1 MTELFLTIL
10 QMSLMAAGVT
20 VIVLPLRWL
29 FRRVRLPALACVLL
43 WLVVALRMVLPVG
56 LMTSAFSLMGWLSPA
71 VEKRVDALARMEPA
85 AEAPPTTAAPA
96 ETADGGAAAAPEEQ
110 PAAPSF
116 SIPEAAPDPEMQA
129 EPEPEGL
136 SLPDILARVWLAG
149 VIAVWGY
156 TLFSWLRTRVLLS
169 TAVRKGSIQEG
180 WWWESDRIPTAFV
193 FGVIRPR
200 VYVPAGLEGENLR
213 WVRRHEE
220 SHIELGHSRCKLI
233 YFLIMGVHWFNPV
246 LWLSW
251 VLLVRDLELE
261 CDERVLK
268 SCGSPREYSAAL
280 LALASP
286 RRGPLLPPGFGE
298 TGVKDRIKRALKWK
312 PAARW
317 AAVVVAVLGTLL
329 VFTLAADPT
338 FPDTGLDGQY
348 PTLRVHLETDDTE
361 GAEVVNMGAPED
373 ADWPETLPETVCT
386 AATPSPWVDLY
397 LDNGQFPDQWVMTE
411 YLVEDGAA
419 VNPQEVELS
428 PYGAEN
434 GFILRVEP
442 REDSPGTG
450 METRVYMLSCTW
462 QAGLRTHELEYA
474 FRLTLP
480 SVFPGPLTEPVVVAG
495 DQRAEFLG
503 DAVTAAMGE
512 MLTITLPEEVTA
524 YTLEGSEVGYEAWR
538 TLSQGGGGGSFGIR
552 IGYLDSGAPGSRSDQ
567 EQAYTLT
574 CTWAD
579 GSQGGYL
586 FTINAYT
593 PRPEWDDE
601 NLRIRFPGDTE
612 WTGLDTLIPVPAEW
626 ANQDLAG
633 RNEATDLVGLLSGT
647 GGMVDGLNGWFVFTI
662 GPTAG
667 NADTYVYRTHDG
679 GRTWTET
686 GRPTMVSETETVHW
700 FPSCAC
706 FVTDEIGFL
715 GFSHF
720 NGAPV
725 FRTTDGGATWERIT
739 LPLSD
744 QEWEL
749 SKMYSAGSNVLAVMT
764 GYRSGEPES
773 ALLFSRDAGET
784 WETLE
789 LPQAQYDS
797 LGELTVAPDQWL
809 SAPVR
814 LLGALPD
821 GSAALYG
828 LNPEETGLYG
838 LLVEWDGSLTYFSNL
853 IYNTGPQIS
862 LSALSLDD
870 YDGDG
875 EMELAA
881 ATCTGA
887 GTGVSTSRLDLFE
900 WQDSGA
906 QWQPAGARLADS
918 LTEEELAAQINAAV
932 DSTYDPETRSYLL
945 QTAGS
950 GLTVDLSSEDASA
963 PLGGPVVC
971 GSWFQYDLGQQPTV
985 TALLYPQDMPM
996 TAAARYT
1003 AALTYDGRTVTVDT
1017 AAGVL
1022 AAEGA
1027 ASPDT
1032 SPELDLE
1039 HLRIRYP
1046 GETAWVELDTLIP
1059 VPRSWREE
1067 DSMESRHE
1075 AGSMAGV
1082 LQPGNTLVA
1091 FSSPTEGWLVM
1102 GIGRG
1107 AGSADTYVYRTAD
1120 GGHTWRETG
1129 NPGQALGLTLR
1140 YPVRLYTG
1148 LTPGFALVAFE
1159 RFNGQGPVFRTTD
1172 WGATWEH
1179 LDIPL
1184 PEGQWECTEI
1194 WSETNLIFTDL
1205 DGNVCATYSYTLGDT
1220 WQVSPYIDD
1229 PEAIP
1234 LADLPWPSREQSGY
1248 FQPDYSIW
1256 ADGPVKMLGFSDDRT
1271 AAVFCFDEL
1280 LTSQSG
1286 LLLCVGGRLA
1296 YFPELICQVNA
1307 YGSPANPVWGDF
1319 DGDGADELA
1328 VIPISG
1334 TGTGVFMQDLY
1345 VFEWDGQSVTL
1356 GGAIDAYEVE
1366 DMDLSLPANRRI
1378 GSRVEF
1384 WMDGNTLMADIG
1396 VEDSAAPPTTSYVG
1410 ELTGPVTY
1418 DSRGL
1423 TLDPAALAYT
1433 EDTSF

>member
-56 LMTSAFSLMGWLSPA
+56 MVTSSFSLMGWLTPA
-71 VEKRVDALARMEPA
+71 VEERVDALARMEPA
-85 AEAPPTTAAPA
+85 AEVPPAAVPAAEPAATAPA
-96 ETADGGAAAAPEEQ
+96 SE
-110 PAAPSF
+110 S
-116 SIPEAAPDPEMQA
+116 AAPDFVIPEP
-129 EPEPEGL
+129 EPAPETQTEPEGL

-156 TLFSWLRTRVLLS
+156 TLFSWLRTRALLS
-169 TAVRKGSIQEG
+169 TAVRKGSIREG

-213 WVRRHEE
+213 WVRIHEE

-312 PAARW
+312 PFAPWVW
-317 AAVVVAVLGTLL
+317 AVIVVLAILL
-329 VFTLAADPT
+329 DLALAADPT
-338 FPDTGLDGQY
+338 FPDVGLDGQY
-348 PTLRVHLETDDTE
+348 PTLRVHLDTDDTE
-361 GAEVVNMGAPED
+361 RVEVVNMGAPED
-373 ADWPETLPETVCT
+373 ADWPETLPETACT

-411 YLVEDGAA
+411 YLVEDGTA

-434 GFILRVEP
+434 GFLLRVEP
-442 REDSPGTG
+442 REDAPGTG
-450 METRVYMLSCTW
+450 METRVYVLSCTW

-480 SVFPGPLTEPVVVAG
+480 SVPPGPLTEPVVVAG
-495 DQRAEFLG
+495 DQRVDFTG
-503 DAVTAAMGE
+503 DASVTAAIGTF
-512 MLTITLPEEVTA
+512 LHITIPDDVTA
-524 YTLEGSEVGYEAWR
+524 YTLEGGEDGYAARR
-538 TLSQGGGGGSFGIR
+538 TLSQGGGGGSFGTR

-567 EQAYTLT
+567 EQAYMLT

-593 PRPEWDDE
+593 PRPEWDAE

-612 WTGLDTLIPVPAEW
+612 WTNLDTLIPVPAEW

-633 RNEATDLVGLLSGT
+633 RNEATDLVGLLTGT

-662 GPTAG
+662 GPAAG

-725 FRTTDGGATWERIT
+725 FRTTDGGATWARIT

-744 QEWEL
+744 ESWEL
-749 SKMYSAGSNVLAVMT
+749 SRMYASGSGVLAVMT

-784 WETLE
+784 WEILE
-789 LPQAQYDS
+789 LPQAQYS
-797 LGELTVAPDQWL
+797 ELGELTVSPEQWL
-809 SAPVR
+809 DAPVR
-814 LLGALPD
+814 LLGALSD

-828 LNPEETGLYG
+828 LNPEETGLDG
-838 LLVEWDGSLTYFSNL
+838 LLVEWNGSLSYFSNL
-853 IYNTGPQIS
+853 TYNTGPQIM
-862 LSALSLDD
+862 LSGLSLDD

-875 EMELAA
+875 ADELAA
-881 ATCTGA
+881 ATCTGT
-887 GTGVSTSRLDLFE
+887 GTGMSSWRLDLFE
-900 WQDSGA
+900 WQGSGA

-918 LTEEELAAQINAAV
+918 LTEDELAAQINAAV
-932 DSTYDPETRSYLL
+932 DSTYDPENRSYLL

-985 TALLYPQDMPM
+985 TVLLYPRDMPM
-996 TAAARYT
+996 TAVAAYASHVNYEDGLLELNT
-1003 AALTYDGRTVTVDT
+1003 ATGTLMPDGD
-1017 AAGVL
+1017 
-1022 AAEGA
+1022 
-1027 ASPDT
+1027 
-1032 SPELDLE
+1032 
-1039 HLRIRYP
+1039 YP
-1046 GETAWVELDTLIP
+1046 
-1059 VPRSWREE
+1059 
-1067 DSMESRHE
+1067 
-1075 AGSMAGV
+1075 
-1082 LQPGNTLVA
+1082 
-1091 FSSPTEGWLVM
+1091 
-1102 GIGRG
+1102 
-1107 AGSADTYVYRTAD
+1107 
-1120 GGHTWRETG
+1120 
-1129 NPGQALGLTLR
+1129 LTLH
-1140 YPVRLYTG
+1140 PPEAPA
-1148 LTPGFALVAFE
+1148 TP
-1159 RFNGQGPVFRTTD
+1159 
-1172 WGATWEH
+1172 
-1179 LDIPL
+1179 I
-1184 PEGQWECTEI
+1184 
-1194 WSETNLIFTDL
+1194 S
-1205 DGNVCATYSYTLGDT
+1205 
-1220 WQVSPYIDD
+1220 D
-1229 PEAIP
+1229 PEAILP
-1234 LADLPWPSREQSGY
+1234 DELPWPSYGVEGE
-1248 FQPDYSIW
+1248 FWPDNYNW
-1256 ADGPVKMLGFSDDRT
+1256 HEAPVKLIGLSNDRDRT
-1271 AAVFCFDEL
+1271 AAVFAFDGYE
-1280 LTSQSG
+1280 TGQEG
-1286 LLLCVGGRLA
+1286 LMLCVGGHLS
-1296 YFPELICQVNA
+1296 YFPELTYQVT
-1307 YGSPANPVWGDF
+1307 SQVHPANPVWGDF

-1328 VIPISG
+1328 VIPTPG
-1334 TGTGVFMQDLY
+1334 TGTGVLMQDLY
-1345 VFEWDGQSVTL
+1345 VFEWDGAELTL
-1356 GGAIDAYEVE
+1356 GGAIDAYEVA
-1366 DMDLSLPANRRI
+1366 DMDLGLPANRRI

-1384 WMDGNTLMADIG
+1384 WQDGNTLMADIG
-1396 VEDSAAPPTTSYVG
+1396 VEDSAAPRTTSYVG

>member
-1 MTELFLTIL
+1 MTNLFLMFL

-20 VIVLPLRWL
+20 VIALPLRWL
-29 FRRVRLPALACVLL
+29 FRRLRLPALACVLL

-56 LMTSAFSLMGWLSPA
+56 MVTSSFSLMGWLTPA
-71 VEKRVDALARMEPA
+71 VEERVDALARMEPA
-85 AEAPPTTAAPA
+85 AEAPSTTAAPA

-116 SIPEAAPDPEMQA
+116 SIPEAGGTPRTQT
-129 EPEPEGL
+129 EPEGL
-136 SLPDILARVWLAG
+136 SLPGILARVWLAG

-156 TLFSWLRTRVLLS
+156 TLFSWLRTRALLS
-169 TAVRKGSIQEG
+169 TAVRKGSIREG

-220 SHIELGHSRCKLI
+220 THIKLRHHWTKPL
-233 YFLIMGVHWFNPV
+233 YFLAVGLHWFNPL
-246 LWLSW
+246 LWLAW
-251 VLLVRDLELE
+251 VLFCRDLELH
-261 CDERVLK
+261 CDERVL
-268 SCGSPREYSAAL
+268 SGFGGSPREYSAAL

-338 FPDTGLDGQY
+338 FPDVGLDGQY

-361 GAEVVNMGAPED
+361 GVEVVNMGAPED
-373 ADWPETLPETVCT
+373 ADWPETLPETACT
-386 AATPSPWVDLY
+386 AATPSSWVDLY
-397 LDNGQFPDQWVMTE
+397 LDNGQFPDGWSLTE
-411 YLVEDGAA
+411 YLVEDGTA

-442 REDSPGTG
+442 REDAPGTG
-450 METRVYMLSCTW
+450 METRVYVLSCTW
-462 QAGLRTHELEYA
+462 RAGLRTHELEYA

-480 SVFPGPLTEPVVVAG
+480 SVPPGPLTEPVVVAG
-495 DQRAEFLG
+495 DQRVEFDG
-503 DAVTAAMGE
+503 DASVTAAMGE
-512 MLTITLPEEVTA
+512 TLTIIHPDEPGSYMLYCGDPAGPSGNTAQLGAGMWNSSGWDSLTLGYLADGMMRAAEPGDPPAQEQH
-524 YTLEGSEVGYEAWR
+524 YTLS
-538 TLSQGGGGGSFGIR
+538 
-552 IGYLDSGAPGSRSDQ
+552 
-567 EQAYTLT
+567 YT
-574 CTWAD
+574 WED
-579 GSQGGYL
+579 GSHENYY
-586 FTINAYT
+586 FTVYAYQ
-593 PRPEWDDE
+593 PKPEWDAE
-601 NLRIRFPGDTE
+601 NLRIRFPGETE
-612 WTGLDTLIPVPAEW
+612 WVNLDTLIPVPAEW

-662 GPTAG
+662 GPAAG

-725 FRTTDGGATWERIT
+725 FRTTDGGATWERIA

-789 LPQAQYDS
+789 LPQTQYDS
-797 LGELTVAPDQWL
+797 LGELTVDPDQWL

-828 LNPEETGLYG
+828 LNPEETGLDG
-838 LLVEWDGSLTYFSNL
+838 LLVEWNGSLSYFSNL
-853 IYNTGPQIS
+853 TYNTGPQIM
-862 LSALSLDD
+862 LSGLSLDD

-875 EMELAA
+875 ADELAA
-881 ATCTGA
+881 ATCTGT
-887 GTGVSTSRLDLFE
+887 GTGVSSWRLDLFE
-900 WQDSGA
+900 WQDTGT

-918 LTEEELAAQINAAV
+918 LTEDELAAQINAAV
-932 DSTYDPETRSYLL
+932 DSTYDPENRNYLL

-996 TAAARYT
+996 TAVAAYASHVNYEDGLLELNT
-1003 AALTYDGRTVTVDT
+1003 ATGTLMPDGDY
-1017 AAGVL
+1017 L
-1022 AAEGA
+1022 
-1027 ASPDT
+1027 
-1032 SPELDLE
+1032 
-1039 HLRIRYP
+1039 
-1046 GETAWVELDTLIP
+1046 
-1059 VPRSWREE
+1059 
-1067 DSMESRHE
+1067 
-1075 AGSMAGV
+1075 
-1082 LQPGNTLVA
+1082 
-1091 FSSPTEGWLVM
+1091 
-1102 GIGRG
+1102 
-1107 AGSADTYVYRTAD
+1107 
-1120 GGHTWRETG
+1120 
-1129 NPGQALGLTLR
+1129 LTLH
-1140 YPVRLYTG
+1140 PPEAPA
-1148 LTPGFALVAFE
+1148 TP
-1159 RFNGQGPVFRTTD
+1159 
-1172 WGATWEH
+1172 
-1179 LDIPL
+1179 I
-1184 PEGQWECTEI
+1184 
-1194 WSETNLIFTDL
+1194 S
-1205 DGNVCATYSYTLGDT
+1205 
-1220 WQVSPYIDD
+1220 D
-1229 PEAIP
+1229 PEAI
-1234 LADLPWPSREQSGY
+1234 LSDELPWPSYEVEGE
-1248 FQPDYSIW
+1248 FWPDNYNW
-1256 ADGPVKMLGFSDDRT
+1256 HEAPVKLIGLSNDRDRT
-1271 AAVFCFDEL
+1271 AAVFAFDGYE
-1280 LTSQSG
+1280 TGQEG
-1286 LLLCVGGRLA
+1286 LMLCVGGHLS
-1296 YFPELICQVNA
+1296 YFPELTYQVT
-1307 YGSPANPVWGDF
+1307 SQVHPANPVWGDF

-1328 VIPISG
+1328 VIPTPG
-1334 TGTGVFMQDLY
+1334 TGTGVLMQDLY
-1345 VFEWDGQSVTL
+1345 VFEWDGAELTL
-1356 GGAIDAYEVE
+1356 GGAIDAYEVA
-1366 DMDLSLPANRRI
+1366 DMDLGLPANRGAESI
-1378 GSRVEF
+1378 VLFGAEGDALQVS
-1384 WMDGNTLMADIG
+1384 IG
-1396 VEDSAAPPTTSYVG
+1396 VTDGSIFNYVG
-1410 ELTGPVTY
+1410 ELTGPVAY
-1418 DSRGL
+1418 DGRGL

>member
-1 MTELFLTIL
+1 MTNLFLMFL

-20 VIVLPLRWL
+20 VIALPLRWL
-29 FRRVRLPALACVLL
+29 FRRLRLPALACVLL

-56 LMTSAFSLMGWLSPA
+56 MVTSSFSLMGWLTPA
-71 VEKRVDALARMEPA
+71 VEERVDALARMEPA

-116 SIPEAAPDPEMQA
+116 SIPEAAATPETQT
-129 EPEPEGL
+129 EPEGL

-156 TLFSWLRTRVLLS
+156 TLFSWLRTRALLS
-169 TAVRKGSIQEG
+169 TAVRKGSIREG

-213 WVRRHEE
+213 WVRIHEE

-373 ADWPETLPETVCT
+373 ADWPEQLPETACT

-428 PYGAEN
+428 PYGVEN
-434 GFILRVEP
+434 GFLLRVEP

-450 METRVYMLSCTW
+450 METRVYVLSCTW
-462 QAGLRTHELEYA
+462 QAGIRTHELEYA

-480 SVFPGPLTEPVVVAG
+480 SVPPGPLTEPVVVAG
-495 DQRAEFLG
+495 DQRVDFDG
-503 DAVTAAMGE
+503 DASVTAAMGAF
-512 MLTITLPEEVTA
+512 LHVTLPDEVTA
-524 YTLEGSEVGYEAWR
+524 YTLEGGNAAYEGME
-538 TLSQGGGGGSFGIR
+538 TLFSGGGGGSFGVR
-552 IGYLDSGAPGSRSDQ
+552 LEYLGGHALGDPSDQ
-567 EQAYTLT
+567 VQSYTLT

-579 GSQGGYL
+579 GSQNGYL

-601 NLRIRFPGDTE
+601 NLRIRYPGDTE

-626 ANQDLAG
+626 ANQDLGG
-633 RNEATDLVGLLSGT
+633 RNQATDLVGLLSGT

-662 GPTAG
+662 GRGVG

-700 FPSCAC
+700 FPSCAY

-725 FRTTDGGATWERIT
+725 FRTTDGGATWERIA

-784 WETLE
+784 WEILE
-789 LPQAQYDS
+789 LPQAQYS
-797 LGELTVAPDQWL
+797 ELGELTVSPEQWL
-809 SAPVR
+809 DAPVR

-828 LNPEETGLYG
+828 LNPEETGLDG
-838 LLVEWDGSLTYFSNL
+838 LLVEWNGSLSYFSNL
-853 IYNTGPQIS
+853 TYNTGPQIM
-862 LSALSLDD
+862 LSGLSLDD

-875 EMELAA
+875 ADELAA
-881 ATCTGA
+881 ATCTGT
-887 GTGVSTSRLDLFE
+887 GTGVSSWRLDLFE
-900 WQDSGA
+900 WQDTGA

-918 LTEEELAAQINAAV
+918 LTEDELAAQINAAV
-932 DSTYDPETRSYLL
+932 DSTYDPENRNYLL

-963 PLGGPVVC
+963 RPGGVRLLVPVRS
-971 GSWFQYDLGQQPTV
+971 G
-985 TALLYPQDMPM
+985 
-996 TAAARYT
+996 TAADGHRP
-1003 AALTYDGRTVTVDT
+1003 AL
-1017 AAGVL
+1017 
-1022 AAEGA
+1022 
-1027 ASPDT
+1027 SPG
-1032 SPELDLE
+1032 
-1039 HLRIRYP
+1039 H
-1046 GETAWVELDTLIP
+1046 A
-1059 VPRSWREE
+1059 
-1067 DSMESRHE
+1067 H
-1075 AGSMAGV
+1075 
-1082 LQPGNTLVA
+1082 
-1091 FSSPTEGWLVM
+1091 
-1102 GIGRG
+1102 
-1107 AGSADTYVYRTAD
+1107 D
-1120 GGHTWRETG
+1120 GGC
-1129 NPGQALGLTLR
+1129 P
-1140 YPVRLYTG
+1140 LYRR
-1148 LTPGFALVAFE
+1148 P
-1159 RFNGQGPVFRTTD
+1159 
-1172 WGATWEH
+1172 
-1179 LDIPL
+1179 
-1184 PEGQWECTEI
+1184 
-1194 WSETNLIFTDL
+1194 DL
-1205 DGNVCATYSYTLGDT
+1205 
-1220 WQVSPYIDD
+1220 
-1229 PEAIP
+1229 
-1234 LADLPWPSREQSGY
+1234 
-1248 FQPDYSIW
+1248 
-1256 ADGPVKMLGFSDDRT
+1256 
-1271 AAVFCFDEL
+1271 
-1280 LTSQSG
+1280 
-1286 LLLCVGGRLA
+1286 
-1296 YFPELICQVNA
+1296 
-1307 YGSPANPVWGDF
+1307 
-1319 DGDGADELA
+1319 
-1328 VIPISG
+1328 
-1334 TGTGVFMQDLY
+1334 
-1345 VFEWDGQSVTL
+1345 
-1356 GGAIDAYEVE
+1356 
-1366 DMDLSLPANRRI
+1366 
-1378 GSRVEF
+1378 
-1384 WMDGNTLMADIG
+1384 
-1396 VEDSAAPPTTSYVG
+1396 
-1410 ELTGPVTY
+1410 
-1418 DSRGL
+1418 
-1423 TLDPAALAYT
+1423 
-1433 EDTSF
+1433 

>member
-1 MTELFLTIL
+1 MTNLFLMFL

-20 VIVLPLRWL
+20 VIALPLRWL
-29 FRRVRLPALACVLL
+29 FRRLRLPALACVLL

-56 LMTSAFSLMGWLSPA
+56 MVTSSFSLMGWLTPA
-71 VEKRVDALARMEPA
+71 VEERVDALARMEPA

-116 SIPEAAPDPEMQA
+116 SIPEAAATPETQT
-129 EPEPEGL
+129 EPEGL

-156 TLFSWLRTRVLLS
+156 TLFSWLRTRALLS
-169 TAVRKGSIQEG
+169 TAVRKGSIREG

-213 WVRRHEE
+213 WVRIHEE

-373 ADWPETLPETVCT
+373 AAWPETLPETACT

-397 LDNGQFPDQWVMTE
+397 LDNGQFPDAWSLTE

-419 VNPQEVELS
+419 VTPQEVELS
-428 PYGAEN
+428 PYGAGN
-434 GFILRVEP
+434 GFLLRVEP

-450 METRVYMLSCTW
+450 METRAYVLSCTW

-474 FRLTLP
+474 FQLTLP
-480 SVFPGPLTEPVVVAG
+480 SVPPGPLTEPVVVAG

-512 MLTITLPEEVTA
+512 LLTITLPEEVTA

-538 TLSQGGGGGSFGIR
+538 TLSQGGGGGSFGVR
-552 IGYLDSGAPGSRSDQ
+552 LEYLGGHALGDPSDQ
-567 EQAYTLT
+567 VQIYTLT
-574 CTWAD
+574 CTWVD
-579 GSQGGYL
+579 GSQDGYL

-593 PRPEWDDE
+593 PRPEWDAE
-601 NLRIRFPGDTE
+601 NLRIRYPGDTE
-612 WTGLDTLIPVPAEW
+612 WTELDALIPVPAEW

-662 GPTAG
+662 GPAAG

-700 FPSCAC
+700 FPSCAY

-725 FRTTDGGATWERIT
+725 FRTTDGGATWERIA

-784 WETLE
+784 WEILE
-789 LPQAQYDS
+789 LPQAQYS
-797 LGELTVAPDQWL
+797 ELGELTVSPEQWL
-809 SAPVR
+809 DAPVR

-828 LNPEETGLYG
+828 LNPEETGLDG
-838 LLVEWDGSLTYFSNL
+838 LLVEWNGSLSYFSNL
-853 IYNTGPQIS
+853 TYNTGPQIM
-862 LSALSLDD
+862 LSGLSLDD

-875 EMELAA
+875 ADELAA
-881 ATCTGA
+881 ATCTGT
-887 GTGVSTSRLDLFE
+887 GTGVSSWRLDLFE
-900 WQDSGA
+900 WQDTGA

-918 LTEEELAAQINAAV
+918 LTEDELAAQINAAV
-932 DSTYDPETRSYLL
+932 DSTYDPENRNYLL

-963 PLGGPVVC
+963 RPGGVRLLVPVRS
-971 GSWFQYDLGQQPTV
+971 G
-985 TALLYPQDMPM
+985 
-996 TAAARYT
+996 TAADGHRP
-1003 AALTYDGRTVTVDT
+1003 AL
-1017 AAGVL
+1017 
-1022 AAEGA
+1022 
-1027 ASPDT
+1027 SPG
-1032 SPELDLE
+1032 
-1039 HLRIRYP
+1039 H
-1046 GETAWVELDTLIP
+1046 A
-1059 VPRSWREE
+1059 
-1067 DSMESRHE
+1067 H
-1075 AGSMAGV
+1075 
-1082 LQPGNTLVA
+1082 
-1091 FSSPTEGWLVM
+1091 
-1102 GIGRG
+1102 
-1107 AGSADTYVYRTAD
+1107 D
-1120 GGHTWRETG
+1120 GGC
-1129 NPGQALGLTLR
+1129 P
-1140 YPVRLYTG
+1140 LYRR
-1148 LTPGFALVAFE
+1148 P
-1159 RFNGQGPVFRTTD
+1159 
-1172 WGATWEH
+1172 
-1179 LDIPL
+1179 
-1184 PEGQWECTEI
+1184 
-1194 WSETNLIFTDL
+1194 DL
-1205 DGNVCATYSYTLGDT
+1205 
-1220 WQVSPYIDD
+1220 
-1229 PEAIP
+1229 
-1234 LADLPWPSREQSGY
+1234 
-1248 FQPDYSIW
+1248 
-1256 ADGPVKMLGFSDDRT
+1256 
-1271 AAVFCFDEL
+1271 
-1280 LTSQSG
+1280 
-1286 LLLCVGGRLA
+1286 
-1296 YFPELICQVNA
+1296 
-1307 YGSPANPVWGDF
+1307 
-1319 DGDGADELA
+1319 
-1328 VIPISG
+1328 
-1334 TGTGVFMQDLY
+1334 
-1345 VFEWDGQSVTL
+1345 
-1356 GGAIDAYEVE
+1356 
-1366 DMDLSLPANRRI
+1366 
-1378 GSRVEF
+1378 
-1384 WMDGNTLMADIG
+1384 
-1396 VEDSAAPPTTSYVG
+1396 
-1410 ELTGPVTY
+1410 
-1418 DSRGL
+1418 
-1423 TLDPAALAYT
+1423 
-1433 EDTSF
+1433 

>member
-1 MTELFLTIL
+1 MTNLFLMFL

-20 VIVLPLRWL
+20 VIALPLRWL
-29 FRRVRLPALACVLL
+29 FRRLRLPALACVLL

-56 LMTSAFSLMGWLSPA
+56 MVTSSFSLMGWLTPA
-71 VEKRVDALARMEPA
+71 VEERVDALARMEPA
-85 AEAPPTTAAPA
+85 AEAPPTTAPA

-116 SIPEAAPDPEMQA
+116 SIPETATTPETQT
-129 EPEPEGL
+129 EPEGL

-156 TLFSWLRTRVLLS
+156 TLFSWLRTRALLS
-169 TAVRKGSIQEG
+169 TAVRKGSIREG

-213 WVRRHEE
+213 WVRLHEE

-338 FPDTGLDGQY
+338 FPDVGLDGQY

-361 GAEVVNMGAPED
+361 GVEVVNMGAPED
-373 ADWPETLPETVCT
+373 ADWPETLPETACT

-411 YLVEDGAA
+411 YLVEDGTA
-419 VNPQEVELS
+419 VNPREVELS
-428 PYGAEN
+428 TQRAEN
-434 GFILRVEP
+434 GFLLRVEP
-442 REDSPGTG
+442 REDAPGTG
-450 METRVYMLSCTW
+450 METRVYVLSCTW

-480 SVFPGPLTEPVVVAG
+480 SVPPGPLTEPVVMAG

-503 DAVTAAMGE
+503 DAATAAMGTF
-512 MLTITLPEEVTA
+512 LHVTLPDDVTA
-524 YTLEGSEVGYEAWR
+524 YTLEGGGAAGGTVV
-538 TLSQGGGGGSFGIR
+538 TLSEGGGGGSFGVR
-552 IGYLDSGAPGSRSDQ
+552 LEYLGGHALGDPSDQ
-567 EQAYTLT
+567 VQSYTLT

-579 GSQGGYL
+579 GSQNGYL

-593 PRPEWDDE
+593 PRPEWDAE
-601 NLRIRFPGDTE
+601 NLRIRYPGDTG
-612 WTGLDTLIPVPAEW
+612 WTNLDTLIPVPWEW
-626 ANQDLAG
+626 SHQDLAG

-662 GPTAG
+662 GPAAG

-725 FRTTDGGATWERIT
+725 FRTTDGGATWARIT

-744 QEWEL
+744 ESWEL
-749 SKMYSAGSNVLAVMT
+749 SRMYASGSSVLAVMT

-773 ALLFSRDAGET
+773 ALLFSRDSGQT
-784 WETLE
+784 WEILE
-789 LPQAQYDS
+789 LPQTQYDS
-797 LGELTVAPDQWL
+797 LGELTVSPEQWL
-809 SAPVR
+809 DAPVR
-814 LLGALPD
+814 LLGALSD

-828 LNPEETGLYG
+828 LNPEETGLDG
-838 LLVEWDGSLTYFSNL
+838 LLVEWNGSLSYFSNL
-853 IYNTGPQIS
+853 TYNTGPQIM
-862 LSALSLDD
+862 LSGLSLDD
-870 YDGDG
+870 YDGDRAD
-875 EMELAA
+875 ELAA
-881 ATCTGA
+881 ATCTGT
-887 GTGVSTSRLDLFE
+887 GTGVSSWRLDLFE
-900 WQDSGA
+900 WQDTGA

-932 DSTYDPETRSYLL
+932 DSTYDPEARSYLL
-945 QTAGS
+945 QTGVETWTA
-950 GLTVDLSSEDASA
+950 DLSGEDADA

-971 GSWFQYDLGQQPTV
+971 GSWFQYEPEEQLAV
-985 TALLYPQDMPM
+985 YALLYPRGMPM
-996 TAAARYT
+996 TAVAAYASHVNYEDGLLELNT
-1003 AALTYDGRTVTVDT
+1003 ATGTLMPDGDYQLT
-1017 AAGVL
+1017 
-1022 AAEGA
+1022 
-1027 ASPDT
+1027 
-1032 SPELDLE
+1032 
-1039 HLRIRYP
+1039 
-1046 GETAWVELDTLIP
+1046 
-1059 VPRSWREE
+1059 
-1067 DSMESRHE
+1067 
-1075 AGSMAGV
+1075 
-1082 LQPGNTLVA
+1082 LQPPEA
-1091 FSSPTEGWLVM
+1091 P
-1102 GIGRG
+1102 
-1107 AGSADTYVYRTAD
+1107 A
-1120 GGHTWRETG
+1120 
-1129 NPGQALGLTLR
+1129 
-1140 YPVRLYTG
+1140 
-1148 LTPGFALVAFE
+1148 TP
-1159 RFNGQGPVFRTTD
+1159 
-1172 WGATWEH
+1172 
-1179 LDIPL
+1179 I
-1184 PEGQWECTEI
+1184 
-1194 WSETNLIFTDL
+1194 S
-1205 DGNVCATYSYTLGDT
+1205 
-1220 WQVSPYIDD
+1220 D
-1229 PEAIP
+1229 PEAILP
-1234 LADLPWPSREQSGY
+1234 DELPWPSYEVEGE
-1248 FQPDYSIW
+1248 FWPDNYNW
-1256 ADGPVKMLGFSDDRT
+1256 HEAPVKLIGLSNDRDRT
-1271 AAVFCFDEL
+1271 AAVFAFDGYE
-1280 LTSQSG
+1280 TGQEG
-1286 LLLCVGGRLA
+1286 LMLCVGGHLA
-1296 YFPELICQVNA
+1296 YFPELTYQVT
-1307 YGSPANPVWGDF
+1307 SQVHPANPVWGDF

-1328 VIPISG
+1328 VIPTPG

-1356 GGAIDAYEVE
+1356 GGAIDAYEVA
-1366 DMDLSLPANRRI
+1366 DMDLGLPANRRI

-1384 WMDGNTLMADIG
+1384 WQDGNTLMVDIG
-1396 VEDSAAPPTTSYVG
+1396 VEDSAAPRTTSYVG

>member
-1 MTELFLTIL
+1 MTNLFLMFL

-20 VIVLPLRWL
+20 VIALPLRWL
-29 FRRVRLPALACVLL
+29 FRRLRLPALACVLL

-56 LMTSAFSLMGWLSPA
+56 MVTSSFSLMGWLTPA
-71 VEKRVDALARMEPA
+71 VEERVDALARMEPA

-116 SIPEAAPDPEMQA
+116 SIPEAAATPETQT
-129 EPEPEGL
+129 EPEGL

-156 TLFSWLRTRVLLS
+156 TLFSWLRTRALLS
-169 TAVRKGSIQEG
+169 TAVRKGSIREG

-213 WVRRHEE
+213 WVRIHEE

-373 ADWPETLPETVCT
+373 ADWPEQLPETACT

-428 PYGAEN
+428 PYGVEN
-434 GFILRVEP
+434 GFLLRVEP

-450 METRVYMLSCTW
+450 METRVYVLSCTW
-462 QAGLRTHELEYA
+462 QAGIRTHELEYA

-480 SVFPGPLTEPVVVAG
+480 SVPPGPLTEPVVVAG
-495 DQRAEFLG
+495 DQRVDFDG
-503 DAVTAAMGE
+503 DASVTAAMGAF
-512 MLTITLPEEVTA
+512 LHVTLPDEVTA
-524 YTLEGSEVGYEAWR
+524 YTLEGGNAAYEGME
-538 TLSQGGGGGSFGIR
+538 TLFSGGGGGSFGVR
-552 IGYLDSGAPGSRSDQ
+552 LEYLGGHALGDPSDQ
-567 EQAYTLT
+567 VQSYTLT

-579 GSQGGYL
+579 GSQNGYL

-601 NLRIRFPGDTE
+601 NLRIRYPGDTE

-626 ANQDLAG
+626 ANQDLGG
-633 RNEATDLVGLLSGT
+633 RNQATDLVGLLDGT

-662 GPTAG
+662 GRGVG

-700 FPSCAC
+700 FPSCAY

-725 FRTTDGGATWERIT
+725 FRTTDGGATWERIA

-784 WETLE
+784 WEILE
-789 LPQAQYDS
+789 LPQAQYS
-797 LGELTVAPDQWL
+797 ELGELTVSPEQWL
-809 SAPVR
+809 DAPVR

-828 LNPEETGLYG
+828 LNPEETGLDG
-838 LLVEWDGSLTYFSNL
+838 LLVEWNGSLSYFSNL
-853 IYNTGPQIS
+853 TYNTGPQIM
-862 LSALSLDD
+862 LSGLSLDD

-875 EMELAA
+875 ADELAA
-881 ATCTGA
+881 ATCTGT
-887 GTGVSTSRLDLFE
+887 GTGVSSWRLDLFE
-900 WQDSGA
+900 WQDTGA

-918 LTEEELAAQINAAV
+918 LTEDELAAQINAAV
-932 DSTYDPETRSYLL
+932 DSTYDPENRSYLL

-963 PLGGPVVC
+963 RPGGVRLLVPVRS
-971 GSWFQYDLGQQPTV
+971 G
-985 TALLYPQDMPM
+985 
-996 TAAARYT
+996 TAADGHRP
-1003 AALTYDGRTVTVDT
+1003 AL
-1017 AAGVL
+1017 
-1022 AAEGA
+1022 
-1027 ASPDT
+1027 SPG
-1032 SPELDLE
+1032 
-1039 HLRIRYP
+1039 H
-1046 GETAWVELDTLIP
+1046 A
-1059 VPRSWREE
+1059 
-1067 DSMESRHE
+1067 H
-1075 AGSMAGV
+1075 
-1082 LQPGNTLVA
+1082 
-1091 FSSPTEGWLVM
+1091 
-1102 GIGRG
+1102 
-1107 AGSADTYVYRTAD
+1107 D
-1120 GGHTWRETG
+1120 GGC
-1129 NPGQALGLTLR
+1129 P
-1140 YPVRLYTG
+1140 LYRR
-1148 LTPGFALVAFE
+1148 P
-1159 RFNGQGPVFRTTD
+1159 
-1172 WGATWEH
+1172 
-1179 LDIPL
+1179 
-1184 PEGQWECTEI
+1184 
-1194 WSETNLIFTDL
+1194 DL
-1205 DGNVCATYSYTLGDT
+1205 
-1220 WQVSPYIDD
+1220 
-1229 PEAIP
+1229 
-1234 LADLPWPSREQSGY
+1234 
-1248 FQPDYSIW
+1248 
-1256 ADGPVKMLGFSDDRT
+1256 
-1271 AAVFCFDEL
+1271 
-1280 LTSQSG
+1280 
-1286 LLLCVGGRLA
+1286 
-1296 YFPELICQVNA
+1296 
-1307 YGSPANPVWGDF
+1307 
-1319 DGDGADELA
+1319 
-1328 VIPISG
+1328 
-1334 TGTGVFMQDLY
+1334 
-1345 VFEWDGQSVTL
+1345 
-1356 GGAIDAYEVE
+1356 
-1366 DMDLSLPANRRI
+1366 
-1378 GSRVEF
+1378 
-1384 WMDGNTLMADIG
+1384 
-1396 VEDSAAPPTTSYVG
+1396 
-1410 ELTGPVTY
+1410 
-1418 DSRGL
+1418 
-1423 TLDPAALAYT
+1423 
-1433 EDTSF
+1433 

>member
-20 VIVLPLRWL
+20 VIALPLRWL
-29 FRRVRLPALACVLL
+29 FRRLRLPALACVLL

-56 LMTSAFSLMGWLSPA
+56 MVTSSFSLMGWLSPA
-71 VEKRVDALARMEPA
+71 VEERVDALAQ
-85 AEAPPTTAAPA
+85 AEAIPIRPEAAAPTVPADAAPA
-96 ETADGGAAAAPEEQ
+96 EQ

-116 SIPEAAPDPEMQA
+116 SIPEAATTPETQTEA
-129 EPEPEGL
+129 EGL

-156 TLFSWLRTRVLLS
+156 TLFSWLRTRALLS

-193 FGVIRPR
+193 FGLLRPR

-220 SHIELGHSRCKLI
+220 THIKLRHHWTKPL
-233 YFLIMGVHWFNPV
+233 YFLAVGLHWFNPL
-246 LWLSW
+246 LWLAW
-251 VLLVRDLELE
+251 VLFCRDLELH
-261 CDERVLK
+261 CDERVL
-268 SCGSPREYSAAL
+268 SGFGGSPREYSAAL

-789 LPQAQYDS
+789 LPQTQYDS
-797 LGELTVAPDQWL
+797 LGEPTVDPDQWL

-828 LNPEETGLYG
+828 LNPEETGLDG
-838 LLVEWDGSLTYFSNL
+838 LLVEWNGSLSYFSNL
-853 IYNTGPQIS
+853 TYNTGPQIM
-862 LSALSLDD
+862 LSGLSLDD

-875 EMELAA
+875 AEELAA
-881 ATCTGA
+881 ATCTGT
-887 GTGVSTSRLDLFE
+887 GTGVSSWRLDLFE
-900 WQDSGA
+900 WQDTGT

-918 LTEEELAAQINAAV
+918 LTEDELAAQINAAV
-932 DSTYDPETRSYLL
+932 DSTYDPENRNYLL

-996 TAAARYT
+996 TAVAAYASHVNYEDGLLELNT
-1003 AALTYDGRTVTVDT
+1003 ATGTLMPDGDY
-1017 AAGVL
+1017 L
-1022 AAEGA
+1022 
-1027 ASPDT
+1027 
-1032 SPELDLE
+1032 
-1039 HLRIRYP
+1039 
-1046 GETAWVELDTLIP
+1046 
-1059 VPRSWREE
+1059 
-1067 DSMESRHE
+1067 
-1075 AGSMAGV
+1075 
-1082 LQPGNTLVA
+1082 
-1091 FSSPTEGWLVM
+1091 
-1102 GIGRG
+1102 
-1107 AGSADTYVYRTAD
+1107 
-1120 GGHTWRETG
+1120 
-1129 NPGQALGLTLR
+1129 LTLH
-1140 YPVRLYTG
+1140 PPEAPA
-1148 LTPGFALVAFE
+1148 TP
-1159 RFNGQGPVFRTTD
+1159 
-1172 WGATWEH
+1172 
-1179 LDIPL
+1179 I
-1184 PEGQWECTEI
+1184 
-1194 WSETNLIFTDL
+1194 S
-1205 DGNVCATYSYTLGDT
+1205 
-1220 WQVSPYIDD
+1220 D

-1356 GGAIDAYEVE
+1356 GGAIDAYEVW

-1410 ELTGPVTY
+1410 ALTGPVAY
-1418 DSRGL
+1418 DGRGL
-1423 TLDPAALAYT
+1423 TLAPAALAYT

>member
-20 VIVLPLRWL
+20 VIALPLRWL
-29 FRRVRLPALACVLL
+29 FRRLRLPALACVLL

-56 LMTSAFSLMGWLSPA
+56 MVTSSFSLMGWLTPA
-71 VEKRVDALARMEPA
+71 VEERVDALARMEPA

-116 SIPEAAPDPEMQA
+116 SIPEAAATPETQT
-129 EPEPEGL
+129 EPEGL

-156 TLFSWLRTRVLLS
+156 TLFSWLRTRALLS
-169 TAVRKGSIQEG
+169 TAVRKGSIREG

-312 PAARW
+312 PFAPWVW
-317 AAVVVAVLGTLL
+317 ALVVVLAILL
-329 VFTLAADPT
+329 DLALAADPT
-338 FPDTGLDGQY
+338 FPDVGLDGQY

-373 ADWPETLPETVCT
+373 ADWPETLPETACT

-397 LDNGQFPDQWVMTE
+397 LDNGQFPDGWSLTE
-411 YLVEDGAA
+411 YLVEDGTA

-442 REDSPGTG
+442 REDAPGTG
-450 METRVYMLSCTW
+450 METRVYVLSCTW
-462 QAGLRTHELEYA
+462 RAGLRTHELEYA

-480 SVFPGPLTEPVVVAG
+480 SVPPGPLTEPVVVAG
-495 DQRAEFLG
+495 DQRVDFDG
-503 DAVTAAMGE
+503 DASVTAAMGAF
-512 MLTITLPEEVTA
+512 LHVTLPDEVTA
-524 YTLEGSEVGYEAWR
+524 YTLEGGNAAYEGME
-538 TLSQGGGGGSFGIR
+538 TLFSGGGGGSFSVR
-552 IGYLDSGAPGSRSDQ
+552 LEYLGGHALGDPSDQ
-567 EQAYTLT
+567 VQSYILTYT
-574 CTWAD
+574 WED
-579 GSQGGYL
+579 GTQESRQ
-586 FTINAYT
+586 FTLNAYT

-626 ANQDLAG
+626 ANQDLGG
-633 RNEATDLVGLLSGT
+633 RNQATDLVGLLSGT

-662 GPTAG
+662 GRGVG

-700 FPSCAC
+700 FPSCAH

-725 FRTTDGGATWERIT
+725 FRTTDGGATWARIT

-744 QEWEL
+744 ESWEL

-784 WETLE
+784 WEILE
-789 LPQAQYDS
+789 LPQAQYS
-797 LGELTVAPDQWL
+797 ELGELTVSPEQWL
-809 SAPVR
+809 DAPVR

-828 LNPEETGLYG
+828 LNPEETGLDG
-838 LLVEWDGSLTYFSNL
+838 LLVEWNGSLSYFSNL
-853 IYNTGPQIS
+853 TYNTGPQIM
-862 LSALSLDD
+862 LSGLSLDD

-875 EMELAA
+875 ADELAA
-881 ATCTGA
+881 ATCTGT
-887 GTGVSTSRLDLFE
+887 GTGVSYWRLDLFE
-900 WQDSGA
+900 WQDTGA

-918 LTEEELAAQINAAV
+918 LTEDELAAQINAAV
-932 DSTYDPETRSYLL
+932 DSTYDPENRNYLL

-1148 LTPGFALVAFE
+1148 LTPDFALVAFE

-1172 WGATWEH
+1172 WGATWER

-1356 GGAIDAYEVE
+1356 GGAIDAYEVW

-1410 ELTGPVTY
+1410 ALTGPVAY
-1418 DSRGL
+1418 DGRGL

>member
-20 VIVLPLRWL
+20 VIALPLRWL
-29 FRRVRLPALACVLL
+29 FRRLRLPALACVLL

-56 LMTSAFSLMGWLSPA
+56 MVTSSFSLMGWLSPA
-71 VEKRVDALARMEPA
+71 VEERVDALAQ
-85 AEAPPTTAAPA
+85 AEAIPIRPEAAAPTVPADAAPA
-96 ETADGGAAAAPEEQ
+96 EQ

-116 SIPEAAPDPEMQA
+116 SIPEAATTPETQTEA
-129 EPEPEGL
+129 EGL

-156 TLFSWLRTRVLLS
+156 TLFSWLRTRALLS

-193 FGVIRPR
+193 FGLLRPR

-220 SHIELGHSRCKLI
+220 THIKLRHHWTKPL
-233 YFLIMGVHWFNPV
+233 YFLAVGLHWFNPL
-246 LWLSW
+246 LWLAW
-251 VLLVRDLELE
+251 VLFCRDLELH
-261 CDERVLK
+261 CDERVL
-268 SCGSPREYSAAL
+268 SGFGGSPREYSAAL

-789 LPQAQYDS
+789 LPQTQYDS
-797 LGELTVAPDQWL
+797 LGELTVDPDQWL

-828 LNPEETGLYG
+828 LNPEETGLDG
-838 LLVEWDGSLTYFSNL
+838 LLVEWNGSLSYFSNL
-853 IYNTGPQIS
+853 TYNTGPQIM
-862 LSALSLDD
+862 LSGLSLDD

-875 EMELAA
+875 ADELAA
-881 ATCTGA
+881 ATCTGT
-887 GTGVSTSRLDLFE
+887 GTGVSSWRLDLFE
-900 WQDSGA
+900 WQDTGT

-918 LTEEELAAQINAAV
+918 LTEDELAAQINAAV
-932 DSTYDPETRSYLL
+932 DSTYDPENRNYLL

-996 TAAARYT
+996 TAVAAYASHVNYEDGLLELNT
-1003 AALTYDGRTVTVDT
+1003 ATGTLMPDGDY
-1017 AAGVL
+1017 L
-1022 AAEGA
+1022 
-1027 ASPDT
+1027 
-1032 SPELDLE
+1032 
-1039 HLRIRYP
+1039 
-1046 GETAWVELDTLIP
+1046 
-1059 VPRSWREE
+1059 
-1067 DSMESRHE
+1067 
-1075 AGSMAGV
+1075 
-1082 LQPGNTLVA
+1082 
-1091 FSSPTEGWLVM
+1091 
-1102 GIGRG
+1102 
-1107 AGSADTYVYRTAD
+1107 
-1120 GGHTWRETG
+1120 
-1129 NPGQALGLTLR
+1129 LTLH
-1140 YPVRLYTG
+1140 PPEAPA
-1148 LTPGFALVAFE
+1148 TP
-1159 RFNGQGPVFRTTD
+1159 
-1172 WGATWEH
+1172 
-1179 LDIPL
+1179 I
-1184 PEGQWECTEI
+1184 
-1194 WSETNLIFTDL
+1194 S
-1205 DGNVCATYSYTLGDT
+1205 
-1220 WQVSPYIDD
+1220 D

>member
-1 MTELFLTIL
+1 MTNLFLMFL

-20 VIVLPLRWL
+20 VIALPLRWL
-29 FRRVRLPALACVLL
+29 FRRLRLPALACVLL

-56 LMTSAFSLMGWLSPA
+56 MVTSSFSLMGWLTPA
-71 VEKRVDALARMEPA
+71 VEERVDALARMEPA

-116 SIPEAAPDPEMQA
+116 SIPEAAATPETQT
-129 EPEPEGL
+129 EPEGL

-156 TLFSWLRTRVLLS
+156 TLFSWLRTRALLS
-169 TAVRKGSIQEG
+169 TAVRKGSIREG

-213 WVRRHEE
+213 WVRIHEE

-373 ADWPETLPETVCT
+373 ADWPEQLPETACT

-428 PYGAEN
+428 PYGVEN
-434 GFILRVEP
+434 GFLLRVEP

-450 METRVYMLSCTW
+450 METRVYVLSCTW
-462 QAGLRTHELEYA
+462 QAGIRTHELEYA

-480 SVFPGPLTEPVVVAG
+480 SVPPGPLTEPVVVAG
-495 DQRAEFLG
+495 DQRVDFDG
-503 DAVTAAMGE
+503 DASVTAAMGAF
-512 MLTITLPEEVTA
+512 LHVTLPDEVTA
-524 YTLEGSEVGYEAWR
+524 YTLEGGNAAYEGME
-538 TLSQGGGGGSFGIR
+538 TLFSGGGGGSFGVR
-552 IGYLDSGAPGSRSDQ
+552 LEYLGGHALGDPSDQ
-567 EQAYTLT
+567 VQSYTLT

-579 GSQGGYL
+579 GSQNGYL

-601 NLRIRFPGDTE
+601 NLRIRYPGDTE

-626 ANQDLAG
+626 ANQDLGG
-633 RNEATDLVGLLSGT
+633 RNQATDLVGLLDGT

-662 GPTAG
+662 GRGVG

-700 FPSCAC
+700 FPSCAY

-725 FRTTDGGATWERIT
+725 FRTTDGGATWERIA

-784 WETLE
+784 WEILE
-789 LPQAQYDS
+789 LPQAQYS
-797 LGELTVAPDQWL
+797 ELGELTVDPDQWL

-814 LLGALPD
+814 LLGALSD

-828 LNPEETGLYG
+828 LNPEETGLDG
-838 LLVEWDGSLTYFSNL
+838 LLVEWNGSLSYFSNL
-853 IYNTGPQIS
+853 TYNTGPQIM
-862 LSALSLDD
+862 LSGLSLDD

-875 EMELAA
+875 ADELAA
-881 ATCTGA
+881 ATCTGT
-887 GTGVSTSRLDLFE
+887 GTGVSSWRLDLFE
-900 WQDSGA
+900 WQDTGA

-918 LTEEELAAQINAAV
+918 LTEDELAAQINAAV
-932 DSTYDPETRSYLL
+932 DSTYDPENRNYLL

-963 PLGGPVVC
+963 RPGGVRLLVPVRS
-971 GSWFQYDLGQQPTV
+971 G
-985 TALLYPQDMPM
+985 
-996 TAAARYT
+996 TAADGHRP
-1003 AALTYDGRTVTVDT
+1003 AL
-1017 AAGVL
+1017 
-1022 AAEGA
+1022 
-1027 ASPDT
+1027 SPG
-1032 SPELDLE
+1032 
-1039 HLRIRYP
+1039 H
-1046 GETAWVELDTLIP
+1046 A
-1059 VPRSWREE
+1059 
-1067 DSMESRHE
+1067 H
-1075 AGSMAGV
+1075 
-1082 LQPGNTLVA
+1082 
-1091 FSSPTEGWLVM
+1091 
-1102 GIGRG
+1102 
-1107 AGSADTYVYRTAD
+1107 D
-1120 GGHTWRETG
+1120 GGC
-1129 NPGQALGLTLR
+1129 P
-1140 YPVRLYTG
+1140 LYRR
-1148 LTPGFALVAFE
+1148 P
-1159 RFNGQGPVFRTTD
+1159 
-1172 WGATWEH
+1172 
-1179 LDIPL
+1179 
-1184 PEGQWECTEI
+1184 
-1194 WSETNLIFTDL
+1194 DL
-1205 DGNVCATYSYTLGDT
+1205 
-1220 WQVSPYIDD
+1220 
-1229 PEAIP
+1229 
-1234 LADLPWPSREQSGY
+1234 
-1248 FQPDYSIW
+1248 
-1256 ADGPVKMLGFSDDRT
+1256 
-1271 AAVFCFDEL
+1271 
-1280 LTSQSG
+1280 
-1286 LLLCVGGRLA
+1286 
-1296 YFPELICQVNA
+1296 
-1307 YGSPANPVWGDF
+1307 
-1319 DGDGADELA
+1319 
-1328 VIPISG
+1328 
-1334 TGTGVFMQDLY
+1334 
-1345 VFEWDGQSVTL
+1345 
-1356 GGAIDAYEVE
+1356 
-1366 DMDLSLPANRRI
+1366 
-1378 GSRVEF
+1378 
-1384 WMDGNTLMADIG
+1384 
-1396 VEDSAAPPTTSYVG
+1396 
-1410 ELTGPVTY
+1410 
-1418 DSRGL
+1418 
-1423 TLDPAALAYT
+1423 
-1433 EDTSF
+1433 

>member
-71 VEKRVDALARMEPA
+71 VEERVDALAQ
-85 AEAPPTTAAPA
+85 AEAIPIRPEAAAPTVPADAAPA
-96 ETADGGAAAAPEEQ
+96 EQ

-116 SIPEAAPDPEMQA
+116 SIPEAATTPETQTEA
-129 EPEPEGL
+129 EGL

-156 TLFSWLRTRVLLS
+156 TLFSWLRTRALLS
-169 TAVRKGSIQEG
+169 TAVRKGSIREG

-312 PAARW
+312 PFAPW
-317 AAVVVAVLGTLL
+317 VWAVVVVLAILL
-329 VFTLAADPT
+329 DLALAADPT
-338 FPDTGLDGQY
+338 FPDAGLDGQY
-348 PTLRVHLETDDTE
+348 PTLRVHLDTDDTE
-361 GAEVVNMGAPED
+361 GETVVNMGAPED
-373 ADWPETLPETVCT
+373 AAWPETLPETACT

-434 GFILRVEP
+434 GFLLRVEP
-442 REDSPGTG
+442 REDGPGTG
-450 METRVYMLSCTW
+450 METRVYVLSCTW

-480 SVFPGPLTEPVVVAG
+480 SVPPGPLTEPVVVAG
-495 DQRAEFLG
+495 DQRVDFAG
-503 DAVTAAMGE
+503 DASVTAAMGE
-512 MLTITLPEEVTA
+512 TLTIIHPDEPGSYMLYCGDPAGPSGNTAQLGAGMWNSSGWDSLTLGYLADGMMRVAEPGDPPAQEQH
-524 YTLEGSEVGYEAWR
+524 YTLS
-538 TLSQGGGGGSFGIR
+538 
-552 IGYLDSGAPGSRSDQ
+552 
-567 EQAYTLT
+567 YT
-574 CTWAD
+574 WED
-579 GSQGGYL
+579 GSHENYY
-586 FTINAYT
+586 FTVYAYQ
-593 PRPEWDDE
+593 PKPEWDAE

-612 WTGLDTLIPVPAEW
+612 WTNLDTLIPVPAEW

-633 RNEATDLVGLLSGT
+633 RNEATDLVGLLTGT

-662 GPTAG
+662 GPAAG

-744 QEWEL
+744 ESWEL
-749 SKMYSAGSNVLAVMT
+749 SKMYSCGSSVLAVMT

-784 WETLE
+784 WEILE
-789 LPQAQYDS
+789 LPQAQYS
-797 LGELTVAPDQWL
+797 ELGELTVSPEQWL
-809 SAPVR
+809 DAPVR
-814 LLGALPD
+814 LLGALSD

-828 LNPEETGLYG
+828 LNPEETGLDG
-838 LLVEWDGSLTYFSNL
+838 LLVEWNGSLSYFSNL
-853 IYNTGPQIS
+853 TYNTGPQIM
-862 LSALSLDD
+862 LSGLSLDD

-875 EMELAA
+875 ADELAA
-881 ATCTGA
+881 ATCTGT
-887 GTGVSTSRLDLFE
+887 GTGVSSWRLDLFE
-900 WQDSGA
+900 WQDTGA

-918 LTEEELAAQINAAV
+918 LTEDELAAQINAAV
-932 DSTYDPETRSYLL
+932 DSTYDPENRSYLL

-971 GSWFQYDLGQQPTV
+971 GSWSQYEPEEQLAV
-985 TALLYPQDMPM
+985 YALLYPRGMPM
-996 TAAARYT
+996 TAVAAYASHVNYEDGLLELNT
-1003 AALTYDGRTVTVDT
+1003 ATGTLMPDGDYPLT
-1017 AAGVL
+1017 
-1022 AAEGA
+1022 
-1027 ASPDT
+1027 
-1032 SPELDLE
+1032 
-1039 HLRIRYP
+1039 
-1046 GETAWVELDTLIP
+1046 
-1059 VPRSWREE
+1059 
-1067 DSMESRHE
+1067 
-1075 AGSMAGV
+1075 
-1082 LQPGNTLVA
+1082 LQPPEA
-1091 FSSPTEGWLVM
+1091 P
-1102 GIGRG
+1102 
-1107 AGSADTYVYRTAD
+1107 A
-1120 GGHTWRETG
+1120 
-1129 NPGQALGLTLR
+1129 
-1140 YPVRLYTG
+1140 
-1148 LTPGFALVAFE
+1148 TP
-1159 RFNGQGPVFRTTD
+1159 
-1172 WGATWEH
+1172 
-1179 LDIPL
+1179 I
-1184 PEGQWECTEI
+1184 
-1194 WSETNLIFTDL
+1194 S
-1205 DGNVCATYSYTLGDT
+1205 
-1220 WQVSPYIDD
+1220 D
-1229 PEAIP
+1229 PEAILP
-1234 LADLPWPSREQSGY
+1234 DELPWPPYEVEGE
-1248 FQPDYSIW
+1248 FWPDNYNW
-1256 ADGPVKMLGFSDDRT
+1256 HEAPVKLIGLSNDRDRT
-1271 AAVFCFDEL
+1271 AAVFAFDGYE
-1280 LTSQSG
+1280 TGQEG
-1286 LLLCVGGRLA
+1286 LMLCVGGHLA
-1296 YFPELICQVNA
+1296 YFPELTYQVT
-1307 YGSPANPVWGDF
+1307 SQVHPANPVWGT
-1319 DGDGADELA
+1319 L
-1328 VIPISG
+1328 
-1334 TGTGVFMQDLY
+1334 TGTGRMS
-1345 VFEWDGQSVTL
+1345 W
-1356 GGAIDAYEVE
+1356 
-1366 DMDLSLPANRRI
+1366 P
-1378 GSRVEF
+1378 
-1384 WMDGNTLMADIG
+1384 
-1396 VEDSAAPPTTSYVG
+1396 
-1410 ELTGPVTY
+1410 
-1418 DSRGL
+1418 
-1423 TLDPAALAYT
+1423 
-1433 EDTSF
+1433 

>member
-1 MTELFLTIL
+1 MTNLFLMFL

-20 VIVLPLRWL
+20 VIALPLRWL
-29 FRRVRLPALACVLL
+29 FRRLRLPALACVLL

-56 LMTSAFSLMGWLSPA
+56 MVTSSFSLMGWLTPA
-71 VEKRVDALARMEPA
+71 VEERVDALARMEPA

-116 SIPEAAPDPEMQA
+116 SIPEAAATPETQT
-129 EPEPEGL
+129 EPEGL

-156 TLFSWLRTRVLLS
+156 TLFSWLRTRALLS
-169 TAVRKGSIQEG
+169 TAVRKGSIREG

-213 WVRRHEE
+213 WVRIHEE

-373 ADWPETLPETVCT
+373 ADWPEQLPETACT

-428 PYGAEN
+428 PYGVEN
-434 GFILRVEP
+434 GFLLRVEP

-450 METRVYMLSCTW
+450 METRVYVLSCTW
-462 QAGLRTHELEYA
+462 QAGIRTHELEYA

-480 SVFPGPLTEPVVVAG
+480 SVPPGPLTEPVVVAG
-495 DQRAEFLG
+495 DQRVDFDG
-503 DAVTAAMGE
+503 DASVTAAMGAF
-512 MLTITLPEEVTA
+512 LHVTLPDEVTA
-524 YTLEGSEVGYEAWR
+524 YTLEGGNAAYEGME
-538 TLSQGGGGGSFGIR
+538 TLFSGGGGGSFGVR
-552 IGYLDSGAPGSRSDQ
+552 LEYLGGHALGDPSDQ
-567 EQAYTLT
+567 VQSYTLT

-579 GSQGGYL
+579 GSQNGYL

-601 NLRIRFPGDTE
+601 NLRIRYPGDTE

-626 ANQDLAG
+626 ANQDLGG
-633 RNEATDLVGLLSGT
+633 RNQATDLVGLLDGT

-662 GPTAG
+662 GRGVG

-700 FPSCAC
+700 FPSCAY

-725 FRTTDGGATWERIT
+725 FRTTDGGATWERIA

-784 WETLE
+784 WEILE
-789 LPQAQYDS
+789 LPQAQYS
-797 LGELTVAPDQWL
+797 ELGELTVSPEQWL
-809 SAPVR
+809 DAPVR

-828 LNPEETGLYG
+828 LNPEETGLDG
-838 LLVEWDGSLTYFSNL
+838 LLVEWNGSLSYFSNL
-853 IYNTGPQIS
+853 TYNTGPQIM
-862 LSALSLDD
+862 LSGLSLDD

-875 EMELAA
+875 ADELAA
-881 ATCTGA
+881 ATCTGT
-887 GTGVSTSRLDLFE
+887 GTGVSSWRLDLFE
-900 WQDSGA
+900 WQDTGA

-918 LTEEELAAQINAAV
+918 LTEDELAAQINAAV
-932 DSTYDPETRSYLL
+932 DSTYDPENRNYLL

-963 PLGGPVVC
+963 RPGGVRLLVPVRS
-971 GSWFQYDLGQQPTV
+971 G
-985 TALLYPQDMPM
+985 
-996 TAAARYT
+996 TAADGHRP
-1003 AALTYDGRTVTVDT
+1003 AL
-1017 AAGVL
+1017 
-1022 AAEGA
+1022 
-1027 ASPDT
+1027 SPG
-1032 SPELDLE
+1032 
-1039 HLRIRYP
+1039 H
-1046 GETAWVELDTLIP
+1046 A
-1059 VPRSWREE
+1059 
-1067 DSMESRHE
+1067 H
-1075 AGSMAGV
+1075 
-1082 LQPGNTLVA
+1082 
-1091 FSSPTEGWLVM
+1091 
-1102 GIGRG
+1102 
-1107 AGSADTYVYRTAD
+1107 D
-1120 GGHTWRETG
+1120 GGC
-1129 NPGQALGLTLR
+1129 P
-1140 YPVRLYTG
+1140 LYRR
-1148 LTPGFALVAFE
+1148 P
-1159 RFNGQGPVFRTTD
+1159 
-1172 WGATWEH
+1172 
-1179 LDIPL
+1179 
-1184 PEGQWECTEI
+1184 
-1194 WSETNLIFTDL
+1194 DL
-1205 DGNVCATYSYTLGDT
+1205 
-1220 WQVSPYIDD
+1220 
-1229 PEAIP
+1229 
-1234 LADLPWPSREQSGY
+1234 
-1248 FQPDYSIW
+1248 
-1256 ADGPVKMLGFSDDRT
+1256 
-1271 AAVFCFDEL
+1271 
-1280 LTSQSG
+1280 
-1286 LLLCVGGRLA
+1286 
-1296 YFPELICQVNA
+1296 
-1307 YGSPANPVWGDF
+1307 
-1319 DGDGADELA
+1319 
-1328 VIPISG
+1328 
-1334 TGTGVFMQDLY
+1334 
-1345 VFEWDGQSVTL
+1345 
-1356 GGAIDAYEVE
+1356 
-1366 DMDLSLPANRRI
+1366 
-1378 GSRVEF
+1378 
-1384 WMDGNTLMADIG
+1384 
-1396 VEDSAAPPTTSYVG
+1396 
-1410 ELTGPVTY
+1410 
-1418 DSRGL
+1418 
-1423 TLDPAALAYT
+1423 
-1433 EDTSF
+1433 

>member
-1 MTELFLTIL
+1 MTNLFLMFL

-20 VIVLPLRWL
+20 VIALPLRWL
-29 FRRVRLPALACVLL
+29 FRRLRLPALACVLL

-56 LMTSAFSLMGWLSPA
+56 MVTSSFSLMGWLTPA
-71 VEKRVDALARMEPA
+71 VEERVDALARMEPA

-116 SIPEAAPDPEMQA
+116 SIPEAAATPETQT
-129 EPEPEGL
+129 EPEGL

-156 TLFSWLRTRVLLS
+156 TLFSWLRTRALLS
-169 TAVRKGSIQEG
+169 TAVRKGSIREG

-213 WVRRHEE
+213 WVRIHEE

-373 ADWPETLPETVCT
+373 ADWPETLPETACI

-397 LDNGQFPDQWVMTE
+397 LDYGQFPDQWVMTE

-428 PYGAEN
+428 PYGVEN
-434 GFILRVEP
+434 GFLLRVEP

-450 METRVYMLSCTW
+450 METRVYVLSCTW
-462 QAGLRTHELEYA
+462 QAGIRTHELEYA

-480 SVFPGPLTEPVVVAG
+480 SVPPGPLTEPVVVAG
-495 DQRAEFLG
+495 DQRVDFDG
-503 DAVTAAMGE
+503 DASVTAAMGAF
-512 MLTITLPEEVTA
+512 LHVTLPDEVTA
-524 YTLEGSEVGYEAWR
+524 YTLEGGNAAYEGME
-538 TLSQGGGGGSFGIR
+538 TLFSGGGGGSFGVR
-552 IGYLDSGAPGSRSDQ
+552 LEYLGGHALGDPSDQ
-567 EQAYTLT
+567 VQSYTLT

-579 GSQGGYL
+579 GSQNGYL

-601 NLRIRFPGDTE
+601 NLRIRYPGDTE

-626 ANQDLAG
+626 ANQDLGG
-633 RNEATDLVGLLSGT
+633 RNQATDLVGLLDGT

-662 GPTAG
+662 GRGVG

-700 FPSCAC
+700 FPSCAY

-725 FRTTDGGATWERIT
+725 FRTTDGGATWERIA

-784 WETLE
+784 WEILE
-789 LPQAQYDS
+789 LPQAQYS
-797 LGELTVAPDQWL
+797 ELGELTVSPEQWL
-809 SAPVR
+809 DAPVR

-828 LNPEETGLYG
+828 LNPEETGLDG
-838 LLVEWDGSLTYFSNL
+838 LLVEWNGSLSYFSNL
-853 IYNTGPQIS
+853 TYNTGPQIM
-862 LSALSLDD
+862 LSGLSLDD

-875 EMELAA
+875 ADELAA
-881 ATCTGA
+881 ATCTGT
-887 GTGVSTSRLDLFE
+887 GTGVSSWRLDLFE
-900 WQDSGA
+900 WQDTGA

-918 LTEEELAAQINAAV
+918 LTEDELAAQINAAV
-932 DSTYDPETRSYLL
+932 DSTYDPENRNYLL

-963 PLGGPVVC
+963 RPGGVRLLVPVRS
-971 GSWFQYDLGQQPTV
+971 G
-985 TALLYPQDMPM
+985 
-996 TAAARYT
+996 TAADGHRP
-1003 AALTYDGRTVTVDT
+1003 AL
-1017 AAGVL
+1017 
-1022 AAEGA
+1022 
-1027 ASPDT
+1027 SPG
-1032 SPELDLE
+1032 
-1039 HLRIRYP
+1039 H
-1046 GETAWVELDTLIP
+1046 A
-1059 VPRSWREE
+1059 
-1067 DSMESRHE
+1067 H
-1075 AGSMAGV
+1075 
-1082 LQPGNTLVA
+1082 
-1091 FSSPTEGWLVM
+1091 
-1102 GIGRG
+1102 
-1107 AGSADTYVYRTAD
+1107 D
-1120 GGHTWRETG
+1120 GGC
-1129 NPGQALGLTLR
+1129 P
-1140 YPVRLYTG
+1140 LYRR
-1148 LTPGFALVAFE
+1148 P
-1159 RFNGQGPVFRTTD
+1159 
-1172 WGATWEH
+1172 
-1179 LDIPL
+1179 
-1184 PEGQWECTEI
+1184 
-1194 WSETNLIFTDL
+1194 DL
-1205 DGNVCATYSYTLGDT
+1205 
-1220 WQVSPYIDD
+1220 
-1229 PEAIP
+1229 
-1234 LADLPWPSREQSGY
+1234 
-1248 FQPDYSIW
+1248 
-1256 ADGPVKMLGFSDDRT
+1256 
-1271 AAVFCFDEL
+1271 
-1280 LTSQSG
+1280 
-1286 LLLCVGGRLA
+1286 
-1296 YFPELICQVNA
+1296 
-1307 YGSPANPVWGDF
+1307 
-1319 DGDGADELA
+1319 
-1328 VIPISG
+1328 
-1334 TGTGVFMQDLY
+1334 
-1345 VFEWDGQSVTL
+1345 
-1356 GGAIDAYEVE
+1356 
-1366 DMDLSLPANRRI
+1366 
-1378 GSRVEF
+1378 
-1384 WMDGNTLMADIG
+1384 
-1396 VEDSAAPPTTSYVG
+1396 
-1410 ELTGPVTY
+1410 
-1418 DSRGL
+1418 
-1423 TLDPAALAYT
+1423 
-1433 EDTSF
+1433 

>member
-29 FRRVRLPALACVLL
+29 FRRLRLPALACVLL

-56 LMTSAFSLMGWLSPA
+56 MVTSSFSLMGWLTPA
-71 VEKRVDALARMEPA
+71 VEERVDALARMEPA
-85 AEAPPTTAAPA
+85 AEVPPAAVPAAEPAATAPA
-96 ETADGGAAAAPEEQ
+96 SE
-110 PAAPSF
+110 S
-116 SIPEAAPDPEMQA
+116 AAPDFVIPEP
-129 EPEPEGL
+129 EPAPETQTEPEGL

-156 TLFSWLRTRVLLS
+156 TLFSWLRTRALLS
-169 TAVRKGSIQEG
+169 TAVRKGSIREG

-193 FGVIRPR
+193 FGVLRPR

-213 WVRRHEE
+213 WVRIHEE

-338 FPDTGLDGQY
+338 FPDVGLDGQY

-361 GAEVVNMGAPED
+361 GVEVVNMGAPED
-373 ADWPETLPETVCT
+373 ADWPETLPETACT

-434 GFILRVEP
+434 GFLLRVEP
-442 REDSPGTG
+442 REDAPGTG
-450 METRVYMLSCTW
+450 METRVYVLSCTW

-474 FRLTLP
+474 FQLTLP

-495 DQRAEFLG
+495 DQRVDFAG
-503 DAVTAAMGE
+503 DASVTAAMGE
-512 MLTITLPEEVTA
+512 TLTIIHPDEPGSYMLYCGDPAGPSGNTAQLGAGMWNSSGWDSLTLGYLADGMMRVAEPGDPPAQEQH
-524 YTLEGSEVGYEAWR
+524 YTLS
-538 TLSQGGGGGSFGIR
+538 
-552 IGYLDSGAPGSRSDQ
+552 
-567 EQAYTLT
+567 YT
-574 CTWAD
+574 WED
-579 GSQGGYL
+579 GSHENYY
-586 FTINAYT
+586 FTVYAYQ
-593 PRPEWDDE
+593 PKPEWDDE
-601 NLRIRFPGDTE
+601 NLRIRYPGDTE
-612 WTGLDTLIPVPAEW
+612 WTNLDTLIPVPAEW

-662 GPTAG
+662 GPAAG

-700 FPSCAC
+700 FPSCAY
-706 FVTDEIGFL
+706 FVTDDIGFL

-720 NGAPV
+720 NDAPV
-725 FRTTDGGATWERIT
+725 FRTTDGGATWARIT

-744 QEWEL
+744 ESWEL
-749 SKMYSAGSNVLAVMT
+749 SRMYASGSSVLAVMT

-784 WETLE
+784 WEILE
-789 LPQAQYDS
+789 LPQAQYS
-797 LGELTVAPDQWL
+797 ELGELTVSPEQWL
-809 SAPVR
+809 GAPVR
-814 LLGALPD
+814 LLGALSD

-828 LNPEETGLYG
+828 LNPEETGLDG
-838 LLVEWDGSLTYFSNL
+838 LLVEWNGSLSYFSNL
-853 IYNTGPQIS
+853 TYNTGPQIM
-862 LSALSLDD
+862 LSGLSLDD

-875 EMELAA
+875 ADELAA
-881 ATCTGA
+881 ATCTGT
-887 GTGVSTSRLDLFE
+887 GTGVSSWRLDLFE
-900 WQDSGA
+900 WQDTGA

-932 DSTYDPETRSYLL
+932 DSTYDPENRSYLL

-985 TALLYPQDMPM
+985 TALLYPRDMPM
-996 TAAARYT
+996 TAVAAYASHVNYEDGLLELNT
-1003 AALTYDGRTVTVDT
+1003 ATGTLMPDGDYPLT
-1017 AAGVL
+1017 
-1022 AAEGA
+1022 
-1027 ASPDT
+1027 
-1032 SPELDLE
+1032 
-1039 HLRIRYP
+1039 
-1046 GETAWVELDTLIP
+1046 
-1059 VPRSWREE
+1059 
-1067 DSMESRHE
+1067 
-1075 AGSMAGV
+1075 
-1082 LQPGNTLVA
+1082 LQPPEA
-1091 FSSPTEGWLVM
+1091 P
-1102 GIGRG
+1102 
-1107 AGSADTYVYRTAD
+1107 A
-1120 GGHTWRETG
+1120 
-1129 NPGQALGLTLR
+1129 
-1140 YPVRLYTG
+1140 
-1148 LTPGFALVAFE
+1148 TP
-1159 RFNGQGPVFRTTD
+1159 
-1172 WGATWEH
+1172 
-1179 LDIPL
+1179 I
-1184 PEGQWECTEI
+1184 
-1194 WSETNLIFTDL
+1194 S
-1205 DGNVCATYSYTLGDT
+1205 
-1220 WQVSPYIDD
+1220 D
-1229 PEAIP
+1229 PEAILP
-1234 LADLPWPSREQSGY
+1234 DELPWPSYEVEGE
-1248 FQPDYSIW
+1248 FWPDNYNW
-1256 ADGPVKMLGFSDDRT
+1256 HEAPVKLIGLSNDRDRT
-1271 AAVFCFDEL
+1271 AAVFAFDGYE
-1280 LTSQSG
+1280 TGQEG
-1286 LLLCVGGRLA
+1286 LMLCVGGHLA
-1296 YFPELICQVNA
+1296 YFPELTYQVT
-1307 YGSPANPVWGDF
+1307 SQVHPANPVWGDF

-1356 GGAIDAYEVE
+1356 GGAIDAYEVA
-1366 DMDLSLPANRRI
+1366 DMDLGLPANRRI

-1396 VEDSAAPPTTSYVG
+1396 VEDSAAPRTTSYVG
-1410 ELTGPVTY
+1410 ALTGPVAY
-1418 DSRGL
+1418 DGRGL

>member
-1 MTELFLTIL
+1 MTNLFLMFL

-20 VIVLPLRWL
+20 VIALPLRWL
-29 FRRVRLPALACVLL
+29 FRRLRLPALACVLL

-56 LMTSAFSLMGWLSPA
+56 MVTSSFSLMGWLTPA
-71 VEKRVDALARMEPA
+71 VEERVDALARMEPA
-85 AEAPPTTAAPA
+85 AEAPPTAVPAAEPAATAPA
-96 ETADGGAAAAPEEQ
+96 SE
-110 PAAPSF
+110 S
-116 SIPEAAPDPEMQA
+116 AAPDFVIPEP
-129 EPEPEGL
+129 EPAPETQTEPEGL

-156 TLFSWLRTRVLLS
+156 TLFSWLRTRALLS
-169 TAVRKGSIQEG
+169 TAVRKGSIREG

-213 WVRRHEE
+213 WVRIHEE

-338 FPDTGLDGQY
+338 FPDVGLDGQY
-348 PTLRVHLETDDTE
+348 PTLRVHLDTDDTE
-361 GAEVVNMGAPED
+361 GVEVVNMGAPED
-373 ADWPETLPETVCT
+373 ADWPETLPETACT

-442 REDSPGTG
+442 REDAPGTG
-450 METRVYMLSCTW
+450 METRVYVLSCTW
-462 QAGLRTHELEYA
+462 QAGIRTHELEYA

-626 ANQDLAG
+626 ANQDLGG
-633 RNEATDLVGLLSGT
+633 RNQATDLVGLLTGT

-662 GPTAG
+662 GPAAG

-700 FPSCAC
+700 FPSCAH

-725 FRTTDGGATWERIT
+725 FRTTDGGATWERIA

-797 LGELTVAPDQWL
+797 LGELTVDPDQWL

-828 LNPEETGLYG
+828 LNPEETGLDG
-838 LLVEWDGSLTYFSNL
+838 LLVEWNGSLSYFSNL
-853 IYNTGPQIS
+853 TYNTGPQIM
-862 LSALSLDD
+862 LSGLSLDD

-875 EMELAA
+875 ADELAA
-881 ATCTGA
+881 ATCTGT
-887 GTGVSTSRLDLFE
+887 GTGVSSWRLDLFE
-900 WQDSGA
+900 WQDTGA

-918 LTEEELAAQINAAV
+918 LTEDELAAQINAAV
-932 DSTYDPETRSYLL
+932 DSTYDPENRNYLL

-971 GSWFQYDLGQQPTV
+971 GSWFQYDLGQQLAV
-985 TALLYPQDMPM
+985 YALLYPRGMPM
-996 TAAARYT
+996 TAVAAYASHVNYEDGLLELNT
-1003 AALTYDGRTVTVDT
+1003 ATGTLMPDGDYLLT
-1017 AAGVL
+1017 
-1022 AAEGA
+1022 
-1027 ASPDT
+1027 
-1032 SPELDLE
+1032 
-1039 HLRIRYP
+1039 
-1046 GETAWVELDTLIP
+1046 
-1059 VPRSWREE
+1059 
-1067 DSMESRHE
+1067 
-1075 AGSMAGV
+1075 
-1082 LQPGNTLVA
+1082 LQPPEA
-1091 FSSPTEGWLVM
+1091 P
-1102 GIGRG
+1102 
-1107 AGSADTYVYRTAD
+1107 A
-1120 GGHTWRETG
+1120 
-1129 NPGQALGLTLR
+1129 
-1140 YPVRLYTG
+1140 
-1148 LTPGFALVAFE
+1148 TP
-1159 RFNGQGPVFRTTD
+1159 
-1172 WGATWEH
+1172 
-1179 LDIPL
+1179 I
-1184 PEGQWECTEI
+1184 
-1194 WSETNLIFTDL
+1194 S
-1205 DGNVCATYSYTLGDT
+1205 
-1220 WQVSPYIDD
+1220 D
-1229 PEAIP
+1229 PEAI
-1234 LADLPWPSREQSGY
+1234 LSDELPWPSYEVEGE
-1248 FQPDYSIW
+1248 FWPDNYNW
-1256 ADGPVKMLGFSDDRT
+1256 HEAPVKLIGLSNDRDRT
-1271 AAVFCFDEL
+1271 AAVFAFDGYE
-1280 LTSQSG
+1280 TGQEG
-1286 LLLCVGGRLA
+1286 LMLCVGGHLS
-1296 YFPELICQVNA
+1296 YFPELTYQVT
-1307 YGSPANPVWGDF
+1307 SQVHPANPVWGDF

-1328 VIPISG
+1328 VIPTPG
-1334 TGTGVFMQDLY
+1334 TGTGVLMQDLY
-1345 VFEWDGQSVTL
+1345 VFEWDGAELTL
-1356 GGAIDAYEVE
+1356 GGAIDAYEVA
-1366 DMDLSLPANRRI
+1366 DMDLGLPANRGAESI
-1378 GSRVEF
+1378 VLFGAEGDALQVS
-1384 WMDGNTLMADIG
+1384 IG
-1396 VEDSAAPPTTSYVG
+1396 VTDGSIFNYVG
-1410 ELTGPVTY
+1410 ALTGPVAY
-1418 DSRGL
+1418 DGRGL

>member
-56 LMTSAFSLMGWLSPA
+56 LMTSAFSLMGWLTPA
-71 VEKRVDALARMEPA
+71 VEERVDALAQ
-85 AEAPPTTAAPA
+85 AEAIPIRPEAAAPTVPADAAPA
-96 ETADGGAAAAPEEQ
+96 EQ

-116 SIPEAAPDPEMQA
+116 SIPEAATTPETQTEA
-129 EPEPEGL
+129 EGL

-156 TLFSWLRTRVLLS
+156 TLFSWLRTRALLS
-169 TAVRKGSIQEG
+169 TAVRRGSIREG

-200 VYVPAGLEGENLR
+200 VYVPAGLEEENLR
-213 WVRRHEE
+213 WVRLHEE

-338 FPDTGLDGQY
+338 FPDAGLDGQY
-348 PTLRVHLETDDTE
+348 PTLRVHLDTDDTE
-361 GAEVVNMGAPED
+361 GETVVNMGAPED
-373 ADWPETLPETVCT
+373 AAWPETLPETACT

-397 LDNGQFPDQWVMTE
+397 LDNGQFPDAWSLTE

-419 VNPQEVELS
+419 VTPQEVELS
-428 PYGAEN
+428 PYGAGN
-434 GFILRVEP
+434 GFLLRVEP

-450 METRVYMLSCTW
+450 METRAYVLSCTW

-474 FRLTLP
+474 FQLTLP
-480 SVFPGPLTEPVVVAG
+480 SVPPGPLTEPVVVAG

-512 MLTITLPEEVTA
+512 LLTITLPEEVTA

-538 TLSQGGGGGSFGIR
+538 TLSQGGGGGSFGVR
-552 IGYLDSGAPGSRSDQ
+552 LEYLGGHALGDPSDQ
-567 EQAYTLT
+567 VQIYTLT
-574 CTWAD
+574 CTWVD
-579 GSQGGYL
+579 GSQDGYL

-593 PRPEWDDE
+593 PRPEWDAE
-601 NLRIRFPGDTE
+601 NLRIRYPGDTE
-612 WTGLDTLIPVPAEW
+612 WTELDALIPVPAEW
-626 ANQDLAG
+626 ANQDLGG
-633 RNEATDLVGLLSGT
+633 RNEATDLVGLLTGT

-662 GPTAG
+662 GPAAG

-700 FPSCAC
+700 FPSCAH

-725 FRTTDGGATWERIT
+725 FRTTDGGATWERIA

-773 ALLFSRDAGET
+773 ALLFSRDSGQT
-784 WETLE
+784 WEILE
-789 LPQAQYDS
+789 LPQTQYDS
-797 LGELTVAPDQWL
+797 LGELTVSPEQWL
-809 SAPVR
+809 DAPVR

-828 LNPEETGLYG
+828 LNPEETGLDG
-838 LLVEWDGSLTYFSNL
+838 LLVEWNGSLSYFSNL
-853 IYNTGPQIS
+853 TYNTGPQIM
-862 LSALSLDD
+862 LSGLSLDD

-875 EMELAA
+875 ADELAA
-881 ATCTGA
+881 ATCTGT
-887 GTGVSTSRLDLFE
+887 GTGVSSWRLDLFE
-900 WQDSGA
+900 WQDTGA

-918 LTEEELAAQINAAV
+918 LTEDELAAQINAAV
-932 DSTYDPETRSYLL
+932 DSTYDPENRSYLL

-996 TAAARYT
+996 TAVARYT
-1003 AALTYDGRTVTVDT
+1003 AALAYDGRTVTVDT
-1017 AAGVL
+1017 AAGAL

-1172 WGATWEH
+1172 WGAAWEQ

-1280 LTSQSG
+1280 LTGQSG

-1366 DMDLSLPANRRI
+1366 DMDLGLPADRRI

-1396 VEDSAAPPTTSYVG
+1396 VEDSAAPRTTSYVG
-1410 ELTGPVTY
+1410 ALTGPVAY
-1418 DSRGL
+1418 DGRGL

>member
-1 MTELFLTIL
+1 MTNLFLMFL

-20 VIVLPLRWL
+20 VIALPLRWL
-29 FRRVRLPALACVLL
+29 FRRLRLPALACVLL

-56 LMTSAFSLMGWLSPA
+56 MVTSSFSLMGWLTPA
-71 VEKRVDALARMEPA
+71 VEERVDALARMEPA

-116 SIPEAAPDPEMQA
+116 SIPEAAATPETQT
-129 EPEPEGL
+129 EPEGL

-156 TLFSWLRTRVLLS
+156 TLFSWLRTRALLS
-169 TAVRKGSIQEG
+169 TAVRKGSIREG

-220 SHIELGHSRCKLI
+220 THIKLRHHWTKPL
-233 YFLIMGVHWFNPV
+233 YFLAVGLHWFNPL
-246 LWLSW
+246 LWLAW
-251 VLLVRDLELE
+251 VLFCRDLELH
-261 CDERVLK
+261 CDERVL
-268 SCGSPREYSAAL
+268 SGFGGSPREYSAAL

-312 PAARW
+312 PFAPWVW
-317 AAVVVAVLGTLL
+317 ALVVVLAILL
-329 VFTLAADPT
+329 DLALAADPT

-373 ADWPETLPETVCT
+373 ADWPEQLPETACT

-428 PYGAEN
+428 PYGVEN
-434 GFILRVEP
+434 GFLLRVEP

-450 METRVYMLSCTW
+450 METRVYVLSCTW
-462 QAGLRTHELEYA
+462 QAGIRTHELEYA

-480 SVFPGPLTEPVVVAG
+480 SVPPGPLTEPVVVAG
-495 DQRAEFLG
+495 DQRVDFDG
-503 DAVTAAMGE
+503 DASVTAAMGAF
-512 MLTITLPEEVTA
+512 LHVTLPDEVTA
-524 YTLEGSEVGYEAWR
+524 YTLEGGNAAYEGME
-538 TLSQGGGGGSFGIR
+538 TLFSGGGGGSFGVR
-552 IGYLDSGAPGSRSDQ
+552 LEYLGGHALGDPSDQ
-567 EQAYTLT
+567 VQSYTLT

-579 GSQGGYL
+579 GSQNGYL

-601 NLRIRFPGDTE
+601 NLRIRYPGDTE

-626 ANQDLAG
+626 ANQDLGG
-633 RNEATDLVGLLSGT
+633 RNQATDLVGLLDGT

-662 GPTAG
+662 GRGVG

-700 FPSCAC
+700 FPSCAY

-725 FRTTDGGATWERIT
+725 FRTTDGGATWERIA

-784 WETLE
+784 WEILE
-789 LPQAQYDS
+789 LPQAQYS
-797 LGELTVAPDQWL
+797 ELGELTVSPEQWL
-809 SAPVR
+809 DAPVR

-828 LNPEETGLYG
+828 LNPEETGLDG
-838 LLVEWDGSLTYFSNL
+838 LLVEWNGSLSYFSNL
-853 IYNTGPQIS
+853 TYNTGPQIM
-862 LSALSLDD
+862 LSGLSLDD

-875 EMELAA
+875 ADELAA
-881 ATCTGA
+881 ATCTGT
-887 GTGVSTSRLDLFE
+887 GTGVSSWRLDLFE
-900 WQDSGA
+900 WQDTGA

-918 LTEEELAAQINAAV
+918 LTEDELAAQINAAV
-932 DSTYDPETRSYLL
+932 DSTYDPENRNYLL

-963 PLGGPVVC
+963 RPGGVRLLVPVRS
-971 GSWFQYDLGQQPTV
+971 G
-985 TALLYPQDMPM
+985 
-996 TAAARYT
+996 TAADGHRP
-1003 AALTYDGRTVTVDT
+1003 AL
-1017 AAGVL
+1017 
-1022 AAEGA
+1022 
-1027 ASPDT
+1027 SPG
-1032 SPELDLE
+1032 
-1039 HLRIRYP
+1039 H
-1046 GETAWVELDTLIP
+1046 A
-1059 VPRSWREE
+1059 
-1067 DSMESRHE
+1067 H
-1075 AGSMAGV
+1075 
-1082 LQPGNTLVA
+1082 
-1091 FSSPTEGWLVM
+1091 
-1102 GIGRG
+1102 
-1107 AGSADTYVYRTAD
+1107 D
-1120 GGHTWRETG
+1120 GGC
-1129 NPGQALGLTLR
+1129 P
-1140 YPVRLYTG
+1140 LYRR
-1148 LTPGFALVAFE
+1148 P
-1159 RFNGQGPVFRTTD
+1159 
-1172 WGATWEH
+1172 
-1179 LDIPL
+1179 
-1184 PEGQWECTEI
+1184 
-1194 WSETNLIFTDL
+1194 DL
-1205 DGNVCATYSYTLGDT
+1205 
-1220 WQVSPYIDD
+1220 
-1229 PEAIP
+1229 
-1234 LADLPWPSREQSGY
+1234 
-1248 FQPDYSIW
+1248 
-1256 ADGPVKMLGFSDDRT
+1256 
-1271 AAVFCFDEL
+1271 
-1280 LTSQSG
+1280 
-1286 LLLCVGGRLA
+1286 
-1296 YFPELICQVNA
+1296 
-1307 YGSPANPVWGDF
+1307 
-1319 DGDGADELA
+1319 
-1328 VIPISG
+1328 
-1334 TGTGVFMQDLY
+1334 
-1345 VFEWDGQSVTL
+1345 
-1356 GGAIDAYEVE
+1356 
-1366 DMDLSLPANRRI
+1366 
-1378 GSRVEF
+1378 
-1384 WMDGNTLMADIG
+1384 
-1396 VEDSAAPPTTSYVG
+1396 
-1410 ELTGPVTY
+1410 
-1418 DSRGL
+1418 
-1423 TLDPAALAYT
+1423 
-1433 EDTSF
+1433 